1 MSAGRLVAGDGTVRF
16 RRRLFITMTL
26 IVALVT
32 VIATFLVQRRME
44 ADLRWNLDRRFES
57 EFDALLA
64 VQEATGTAVV
74 DRCRSLVR
82 QPRIHAAIEDNGLDL
97 LYLIADDA
105 LRALMPA
112 HRPTV
117 AGGAVPPLD
126 GESMFQVL
134 FYRFL
139 DADGAVIPPPAGHVD
154 AHAAAGLHD
163 LAMRA
168 LPEQEVVGYIT
179 ADSGADAGKV
189 HQIVACPIISSET
202 ARPIAALML
211 VFKPLELPE
220 RLLRNGV
227 KSGVWTK
234 GHLQLQSCPPADLQ
248 RMEGQLTA
256 ACLRSNHAEGSLPA
270 QIEGSPYLLHY
281 RQMNPKSDFHRGVL
295 VSLFPLADSAAHLSI
310 MRWQII
316 GAGVLLLMGGLAA
329 SQFLSARLSVPVEKL
344 AIVSSENAEQLGRA
358 EATLEI
364 RNQQLHTRNKELQ
377 AALADLKD
385 AQHRVIQQERL
396 SALGQMASGVA
407 HDFNNALVPILGF
420 SELLQISPGAM
431 EDRALAKSYIG
442 MIHTAAGD
450 AAKVVSR
457 LKQFYR
463 KQEEGDLFDALD
475 VGKLV
480 LQILTLTR
488 PKWKDQAQAAGVMIE
503 IVPEL
508 GEVPPVHGDESA
520 LREVLTNLIFNA
532 VDAMPSGGRITA
544 RTRCDGNFAVIEVAD
559 TGTGMS
565 EEVRKRCLEPFFTT
579 KGERGTGLGLSMVFG
594 IIQRHT
600 GTVDIESEPGKG
612 TTFILRLPLQG
623 MNAPAAEAAAD
634 VAMASRNLGILVVD
648 DEPQARD
655 FLTAAL
661 TGDGHRVE
669 VANDGADGLRRFR
682 EGTFDVVLT
691 DKAMPGM
698 SGDQMASAIKLMKPG
713 TPVILLTGFGQFLD
727 KGELPSIDVL
737 LSKPIGIE
745 KLREA
750 LNSVL
755 CAAA

>member
-1 MSAGRLVAGDGTVRF
+1 M
-16 RRRLFITMTL
+16 
-26 IVALVT
+26 
-32 VIATFLVQRRME
+32 
-44 ADLRWNLDRRFES
+44 
-57 EFDALLA
+57 
-64 VQEATGTAVV
+64 
-74 DRCRSLVR
+74 
-82 QPRIHAAIEDNGLDL
+82 
-97 LYLIADDA
+97 IADDA
-105 LRALMPA
+105 LRTLMPA
-112 HRPTV
+112 HRPMV

-134 FYRFL
+134 SYRFL

-163 LAMRA
+163 RA
-168 LPEQEVVGYIT
+168 
-179 ADSGADAGKV
+179 
-189 HQIVACPIISSET
+189 
-202 ARPIAALML
+202 R
-211 VFKPLELPE
+211 
-220 RLLRNGV
+220 
-227 KSGVWTK
+227 
-234 GHLQLQSCPPADLQ
+234 
-248 RMEGQLTA
+248 
-256 ACLRSNHAEGSLPA
+256 
-270 QIEGSPYLLHY
+270 
-281 RQMNPKSDFHRGVL
+281 
-295 VSLFPLADSAAHLSI
+295 
-310 MRWQII
+310 
-316 GAGVLLLMGGLAA
+316 
-329 SQFLSARLSVPVEKL
+329 
-344 AIVSSENAEQLGRA
+344 
-358 EATLEI
+358 
-364 RNQQLHTRNKELQ
+364 
-377 AALADLKD
+377 
-385 AQHRVIQQERL
+385 
-396 SALGQMASGVA
+396 
-407 HDFNNALVPILGF
+407 
-420 SELLQISPGAM
+420 
-431 EDRALAKSYIG
+431 AKSYIG

-480 LQILTLTR
+480 LQFLTLTR
-488 PKWKDQAQAAGVMIE
+488 PKWKDQVQAAGVMIE

-508 GEVPPVHGDESA
+508 GEVPPVRGDESA

-565 EEVRKRCLEPFFTT
+565 EAVRKRCLEPFFTT

-612 TTFILRLPLQG
+612 TAFILRLPLQG
-623 MNAPAAEAAAD
+623 MNASAAEAAAD
-634 VAMASRNLGILVVD
+634 VAIASRNLGILVVD

-727 KGELPSIDVL
+727 KSDFQ
-737 LSKPIGIE
+737 
-745 KLREA
+745 A
-750 LNSVL
+750 
-755 CAAA
+755 